1 MWIHDPCFYQFDICR
16 VLYTRRDEND
26 FSIAMV
32 SWGIP
37 CVWSVWREMKQQT
50 TTISSTGDADDDTHV
65 CTYIGSCPQSWAGTS
80 SRRPRHRISREYG
93 KNSRPFIFVLCRRPP
108 QCPDATSRRVDCHY
122 RGWLFSGLAVYANV
136 VNVVRLL
143 ISGIR

>member
-1 MWIHDPCFYQFDICR
+1 MWIHDHCFYQFDICR

-93 KNSRPFIFVLCRRPP
+93 KNSRPFILFVLCRRPP
-108 QCPDATSRRVDCHY
+108 TMPWCYKPTCWLSLPRLAFFRLGRLCQCGQRCPLTNQWD
-122 RGWLFSGLAVYANV
+122 
-136 VNVVRLL
+136 
-143 ISGIR
+143 